1 MTEGYFTMAIPAR
14 HAEFRSRRGRS
25 RSRALLVTIAAMG
38 GLVAAAVPGM
48 AAATSSHA
56 SGAGVAS
63 APAVVAYAYG
73 NKPSAGSYTPEK
85 GFSFNSTGEGI
96 RISRANTG
104 TYTVH
109 FFGLGAFAGQGTV
122 DVTAEGLQP
131 SQCEVVHWLPDSTG
145 TILLVRVNCFTVSG
159 AKLDTPF
166 MVAYTSGGS
175 TTGTT
180 DFVWADKPAASN
192 YTPSLPF
199 QFNSAGGTNRITRL
213 GTGQYQ
219 VKLPG
224 PVVADG
230 SVKVTAYGN
239 NANSCQVVEW
249 LDSAPGQ
256 NVFVDC
262 FTPAGALVNNRFTMT
277 FTASDSFLGD
287 GASHSGYLWG
297 NDPTSATYTPD
308 GAYQFDTAGTSATV
322 TKLPPNPGEWET
334 LYPNEADGAQG
345 DQQATAYGST
355 PAHCIVDGPIGNG
368 TSEQGDVFCFDTSGN
383 LLDTLYTTQWV
394 VG

>member
-1 MTEGYFTMAIPAR
+1 MPIPALP
-14 HAEFRSRRGRS
+14 AEFRSRRARP
-25 RSRALLVTIAAMG
+25 RSRALLAAIATVS
-38 GLVAAAVPGM
+38 GLAVAAVPGM
-48 AAATSSHA
+48 AAATTAHA
-56 SGAGVAS
+56 SGARVTS
-63 APAVVAYAYG
+63 APAVVAYAIG
-73 NKPSAGSYTPEK
+73 NKASASSYTPEK

-96 RISRANTG
+96 RISRASTG

-145 TILLVRVNCFTVSG
+145 TILLVRVNCFTASG

-166 MVAYTSGGS
+166 EVAYTSGGS

-180 DFVWADKPAASN
+180 DFVWADQPAASS

-199 QFNSAGGTNRITRL
+199 QFNSSGGTNTIKHL
-213 GTGQYQ
+213 GVGQYR
-219 VKLPG
+219 VHMPG
-224 PVVADG
+224 PDVADG
-230 SVKVTAYGN
+230 SVKVTAYGP

-249 LDSAPGQ
+249 LNVAAGQ

-262 FTPAGALVNNRFTMT
+262 FTPAGAPVNNRFTMT

-297 NDPTSATYTPD
+297 NDPTSSSYTPD
-308 GAYQFDTAGTSATV
+308 ALYQYDTAGTSATV
-322 TKLPPNPGEWET
+322 TKFTPNPGEWET

-355 PAHCIVDGPIGNG
+355 PAHCIVDGPLGNG
-368 TSEQGDVFCFDTSGN
+368 TSEQGDVSCFDTSGN